1 MAEVT
6 AVKEHKIKSDIFPQI
21 ISGYAHLKYL
31 FAFKAGPNSET
42 DAWRFFKNIYIY
54 LEILINF
61 VWKQMFVD
69 KSAFLLFTH
78 IPPEK
83 SV

>member
-6 AVKEHKIKSDIFPQI
+6 TVKEHKIKSDVFPQI
-21 ISGYAHLKYL
+21 ISAYVNLKYL
-31 FAFKAGPNSET
+31 FTFRAGPNAET
-42 DAWRFFKNIYIY
+42 DAWRFLKNIYIY

-69 KSAFLLFTH
+69 K
-78 IPPEK
+78 
-83 SV
+83 